1 MDSLAPR
8 MAPSDLVDI
17 LRALDTLNNELAQLA
32 APNETAFMTLGDALA
47 SARSTLSAG
56 SVQFHALSEMLDS
69 GNGDRAEQMI
79 ASAREDILAISA
91 ETRAIAAS
99 LGHLDQRTGAV
110 AKPLGT
116 LAKIIS
122 EISAL
127 GINAKIHAAQVNA
140 HGIDFTVFTKD
151 IDRLQQLA
159 DDTIKRASGQLG
171 SLAMAMASA
180 RLASD
185 SFQRGDAVE
194 LETIGNRMGGQ
205 LAELAAR
212 RETVR
217 RALPDIEKRTATIGE
232 RVSRSISAL
241 QINDMTSQ
249 RFEHVRS
256 ALALMRG
263 LNQPQAGTETEWL
276 YDLDDSRKQQIL
288 ASVCSLQAQQM
299 ERAVGDF
306 TQAIRELKGNLT
318 ALGTEASTIL
328 TEAQS
333 LFGGRNGNNSF
344 IDTVAADIERAA
356 VLLDNYCQADERVRL
371 LIHQVSEVFASIA
384 KDLSALRSID
394 ADLRIMGLNATLKC
408 TRLGASGHA
417 LGVVAQEL
425 RACSRRTEEIS
436 RLIASAI
443 DAATAEALALAER
456 SEREHATAAALA
468 GNIAESTRA
477 IRSISALVDQTL
489 TDLMTAC
496 DRVSRLLGEATAS
509 FNLEHSLEAGIG
521 TLVRRLTELG
531 HRAAPDGVD
540 PANVREDIQRMLG
553 QHYTMSS
560 ERIIHD
566 IFADGA
572 ALSAP
577 PPATEAT
584 ADSDIDDFFF

>member
-8 MAPSDLVDI
+8 PGPSDLPDI
-17 LRALDTLNNELAQLA
+17 LRALTTLNAELALLA
-32 APNETAFMTLGDALA
+32 APNEAAFMTLGDALA

-56 SVQFHALSEMLDS
+56 STQFHALSEMLDS
-69 GNGDRAEQMI
+69 ENGNQAERMI
-79 ASAREDILAISA
+79 ASAREDILSISA
-91 ETRAIAAS
+91 ETRQIAAS
-99 LGHLDQRTGAV
+99 LGQLDHRTGAV
-110 AKPLGT
+110 AKPLAT

-140 HGIDFTVFTKD
+140 QGIDFTVFTKD
-151 IDRLQQLA
+151 IDRLQQMA
-159 DDTIKRASGQLG
+159 DDTIKRAAGQLG
-171 SLAMAMASA
+171 SLEMAMASA
-180 RLASD
+180 RHASD

-194 LETIGNRMGGQ
+194 LESIGTRMGGQ

-217 RALPDIEKRTATIGE
+217 RALPDIEKRTGTIAE

-256 ALALMRG
+256 ALALMDG
-263 LNQPQAGTETEWL
+263 LIAAQPGAETAWL
-276 YDLDDSRKQQIL
+276 HDLDDDRKHQIL
-288 ASVCSLQAQQM
+288 ASVCSLQSQQM
-299 ERAVGDF
+299 ERAVADF
-306 TQAIRELKGNLT
+306 SQAIRELKTNLT

-328 TEAQS
+328 AEARS
-333 LFGGRNGNNSF
+333 LFGGDNGDNSF
-344 IDTVAADIERAA
+344 IETVASDIERAA
-356 VLLDNYCQADERVRL
+356 VLLDNYCQADERVRM

-408 TRLGASGHA
+408 TRLGSSGHA

-436 RLIASAI
+436 RLIAAAI

-477 IRSISALVDQTL
+477 MRSISGLVDKTL
-489 TDLMTAC
+489 SDLMTAC
-496 DRVSRLLGEATAS
+496 DRVSRLLGDATAS
-509 FNLEHSLEAGIG
+509 FNLEQSLEQGIG
-521 TLVRRLTELG
+521 GLVVRLTDLG
-531 HRAAPDGVD
+531 HRAAPGGFD
-540 PANVREDIQRMLG
+540 PVSVREDIQRILG

-566 IFADGA
+566 IFADGE

-577 PPATEAT
+577 PPATGASV
-584 ADSDIDDFFF
+584 DSDIDDFFF

>member
-1 MDSLAPR
+1 MDNLAAR
-8 MAPSDLVDI
+8 SDVSGLHDI
-17 LRALDTLNNELAQLA
+17 LHALDTLNAELEQLA
-32 APNETAFMTLGDALA
+32 APNEAAFITLGDALA
-47 SARSTLSAG
+47 SARTTLSTG

-69 GNGDRAEQMI
+69 ENGNRAERMI
-79 ASAREDILAISA
+79 ASAREDILSIST
-91 ETRAIAAS
+91 ETREIASS
-99 LGHLDQRTGAV
+99 LGQLDQRTGAV

-140 HGIDFTVFTKD
+140 QGIDFTVFTKD

-171 SLAMAMASA
+171 SLSMAMASA

-194 LETIGNRMGGQ
+194 LESIGTRMGGQ

-217 RALPDIEKRTATIGE
+217 RALPDIEKRTSVIAE

-263 LNQPQAGTETEWL
+263 LTAPPSGTETDWL
-276 YDLDDSRKQQIL
+276 HDLNDERKQQIL

-299 ERAVGDF
+299 ERAVADF
-306 TQAIRELKGNLT
+306 SQAIRELKGNLT

-333 LFGGRNGNNSF
+333 LFGGDSGDKSF
-344 IDTVAADIERAA
+344 IETVATDIERAA
-356 VLLDNYCQADERVRL
+356 VLLDNYCQADERVRM
-371 LIHQVSEVFASIA
+371 LIHQVSEVFACIA

-408 TRLGASGHA
+408 TRLGTSGHA

-436 RLIASAI
+436 RLIAAAI

-468 GNIAESTRA
+468 GNIAESTRSM
-477 IRSISALVDQTL
+477 RTISGMVDKTL
-489 TDLMTAC
+489 SDLMTAC
-496 DRVSRLLGEATAS
+496 DRVSRLLGEATAN
-509 FNLEHSLEAGIG
+509 FNLEHSLESGVG
-521 TLVRRLTELG
+521 VLVGRLTDLG
-531 HRAAPDGVD
+531 HQAAPGGVD
-540 PANVREDIQRMLG
+540 PAVVREDIQRMLG

-566 IFADGA
+566 IFADGE
-572 ALSAP
+572 ALSSP
-577 PPATEAT
+577 PPATGASAE
-584 ADSDIDDFFF
+584 SDIDDFFF